1 MASGGSVY
9 RARERHGQAGT
20 DSGWGW
26 GEGGGAEDVQVVVVM
41 VVVVVSRRS
50 PCQVNWNR
58 NGRSAATYYHGLLEL
73 S

>member
-20 DSGWGW
+20 DSGL
-26 GEGGGAEDVQVVVVM
+26 GEGGGAEDVQVVVVVM